1 MRPSFRRVL
10 AVAGVL
16 TVLPAWAG
24 AQGTI
29 TGRVTDRSSQQ
40 PVPNAQVLI
49 VGTTRGSLTDEQ
61 GQYRIANV
69 AAGNVQVR
77 ALRIGYEAATQ
88 VVAVPASGNVTADF
102 TLAASAVQIDRVVV
116 TATGE
121 TQRRRESGVST
132 AVINADSL
140 NLAPIQNFSNVLA
153 SRAAGVTVQQAG
165 GTSGTGSRIRIRGAN
180 SVSLS
185 NEPLLIVDG
194 IRVVQNAGALVGNP
208 ALSIAVGGQ
217 QPSRFDDINPE
228 DIENIEII
236 KGPAA
241 AALYGTAAANGVIQV
256 TTKRGRAGRARW
268 TAFAE
273 GGTLTDVG
281 DYPANFAQVG
291 TLTNQT
297 NPANNGLR
305 TTNCNIDN
313 RAQRLCVPVAD
324 SLYSHN
330 PLVKYSPFRE
340 GWRQTYGLS
349 VAGGSEVATYYVS
362 SDFEREQGVLQSNAV
377 KKFNLRGNVR
387 GQLRD
392 NLDVTLTTGFLSS
405 RVALPFNDNSTL
417 GTLGNGYLGSAFD
430 GPNKGFLLQPSDSLQ
445 AVDTR
450 QQIDRFSAGLNGNW
464 QPLSWLS
471 AVGTFGVDLVN
482 QYDHRT
488 VPAGFVRFGNFI
500 QGQRTS
506 NRFQTFN
513 YTANGGATASFALT
527 PELQSSTSA
536 GVQYDEQSLTSTE
549 AFGLGLLTGTG
560 NLQGTTSQF
569 AVDEDF
575 FDIITVGAYVQQQF
589 AWRDRLFV
597 TGSVR
602 GDDNSAFGQDF
613 GLIYYPSVSLSWVI
627 GEEPFFPQSQW
638 LSTLRL
644 RTAYGESGQ
653 RPGFRQ
659 ADNFFAPTTVRL
671 NAADV
676 PAITVGGTGNAELT
690 AEKSGEFEVGFDAG
704 LFGDRVNLEVTYYD
718 RTTRDALIATPLAFS
733 VGGSPTRFDNIGEV
747 KNSGL
752 NALVNAT
759 VLNRENARWDV
770 TVSAATNKNELIDLG
785 AGIEPIV
792 FGLGGDTQRHQNGYP
807 LGGFW
812 QQPILSFTDL
822 NGDGIIS
829 RVNCPAYGNIQASRV
844 VPGGPACEIVLGDT
858 GVYMGAIAPSTELS
872 FTSSVTLFR
881 WLRVAG
887 LLDYKG
893 GFKQFNSTREFR
905 CGTFFNCQEVQDPT
919 AGTLEEQAAAI
930 AAMMGTAAGY
940 IEDASYWKLRELSV
954 TLTAPERWV
963 SRVGVS
969 GLSLTLAGRNLK
981 TWTDYTGQDPELN
994 LNAQLNFN
1002 QAEFFT
1008 QPPVRTYTAR
1018 VNINW

>member
-1 MRPSFRRVL
+1 MKLSLRRLL
-10 AVAGVL
+10 AVAGAL
-16 TVLPAWAG
+16 TILPAWAS

-29 TGRVTDRSSQQ
+29 TGRVIDRTNQQ
-40 PVPNAQVLI
+40 PVANAQVVI
-49 VGTTRGSLTDEQ
+49 VGTTRGALSDEQ
-61 GQYRIANV
+61 GQYRLPTIP
-69 AAGNVQVR
+69 AGTVQVR

-88 VVAVPASGNVTADF
+88 SVTVPASGNVTADF
-102 TLAASAVQIDRVVV
+102 ALAPSAVQIDRVVV

-165 GTSGTGSRIRIRGAN
+165 GTSGTGSRVRIRGNN

-185 NEPLLIVDG
+185 NEPLLIIDG
-194 IRVVQNAGALVGNP
+194 VRVVSNAGALVGNP
-208 ALSIAVGGQ
+208 AISIAVGGQ

-256 TTKRGRAGRARW
+256 TTKRGRAGRAKW
-268 TAFAE
+268 TVFAE

-281 DYPANFAQVG
+281 DYPSNFAQVG
-291 TLTNQT
+291 TLINQT
-297 NPANNGLR
+297 NPANNGNR

-313 RAQRLCVPVAD
+313 RAQQLCVPVAD

-330 PLVKYSPFRE
+330 PLVVYSPFRE
-340 GWRQTYGLS
+340 GWRQTYGVS
-349 VAGGSEVATYYVS
+349 VAGGSEQATYYVS
-362 SDFEREQGVLQSNAV
+362 SDLEREQGVFNNNHV

-392 NLDVTLTTGFLSS
+392 NLDVTLTTGYLGS
-405 RVALPFNDNSTL
+405 RVQLPVNDNSTL
-417 GTLGNGYLGSAFD
+417 GYLGNGYLGSAFD
-430 GPNKGFLLQPSDSLQ
+430 GPTKGFLLQPPDSLD
-445 AVDTR
+445 AIDTR
-450 QQIDRFSAGLNGNW
+450 QNVDRFTAGLNGNW
-464 QPLSWLS
+464 QARSWLS
-471 AVGTFGVDLVN
+471 AVGTFGIDVLN
-482 QYDHRT
+482 QYDERT
-488 VPAGFVRFGNFI
+488 VPAGQVRFANFI

-506 NRFQTFN
+506 NRFQIFN
-513 YTANGGATASFALT
+513 YTANGGVTATFALT

-536 GVQYDEQSLTSTE
+536 GAQYDQQTLTSTE
-549 AFGLGLLTGTG
+549 AFGLGLLAGTG
-560 NLQGTTSQF
+560 SLQGTTSQF

-589 AWRDRLFV
+589 AWRDRLFL

-613 GLIYYPSVSLSWVI
+613 GFIYYPSVSLSWVV

-644 RTAYGESGQ
+644 RAAYGESGQ

-659 ADNFFAPTTVRL
+659 ADNFFTPTTMRL
-671 NAADV
+671 NNADV
-676 PAITVGGTGNAELT
+676 PAITVGGTGNAELA
-690 AEKSGEFEVGFDAG
+690 AEKSGEFEFGFDAG
-704 LFGDRVNLEVTYYD
+704 LFSDRVNLEVTYYD
-718 RTTRDALIATPLAFS
+718 RTTKDALIAVPLASS
-733 VGGSPTRFDNIGEV
+733 VGFSPTRFDNLGEV
-747 KNSGL
+747 RNSGI
-752 NALVNAT
+752 NALINAT
-759 VLNRENARWDV
+759 VLNRENARLDL
-770 TVSAATNKNELIDLG
+770 TFSAATNKNELIDLG
-785 AGIEPIV
+785 EDIDPIV
-792 FGLGGDTQRHQNGYP
+792 FGLGGDTQRHQPGYP

-829 RVNCPAYGNIQASRV
+829 RVNCPNYGAIQSPQR
-844 VPGGPACEIVLGDT
+844 PGGAACEIVLGDT
-858 GVYMGAIAPSTELS
+858 GVYMGGITPQTELS
-872 FTSSVTLFR
+872 FTSSLTLFR

-930 AAMMGTAAGY
+930 AAMMGSAAGY

-954 TLTAPERWV
+954 TLTAPTRWA
-963 SRVGVS
+963 SRVGAS

-1008 QPPVRTYTAR
+1008 QPPVRTFTAR
-1018 VNINW
+1018 VNLNW